1 MPQRS
6 NYFGDR
12 GCHYRT
18 EEYEHVFH
26 VRTQANI
33 SFEFGTILTVEDSK
47 KDEDAQRTVSN
58 LQQNCILTMA
68 CLPPTTHMYRFFEIC
83 DSRDTYLANPQYF
96 DWRTPPPQKE
106 NPSPGMYVLLGGF
119 KEEPGKR
126 GPSLKDE
133 PIFFQKLG
141 LFFQGVV
148 FFWALHSE
156 TTKEGTPSGFQ
167 RSTGPCET
175 QRFRR
180 IQTPKKCHENLANT
194 LSDAL

>member
-96 DWRTPPPQKE
+96 DWRTPPPRRKIPPLGCMSFLGVSRKSLEKE
-106 NPSPGMYVLLGGF
+106 DPL
-119 KEEPGKR
+119 
-126 GPSLKDE
+126 
-133 PIFFQKLG
+133 
-141 LFFQGVV
+141 
-148 FFWALHSE
+148 
-156 TTKEGTPSGFQ
+156 
-167 RSTGPCET
+167 
-175 QRFRR
+175 
-180 IQTPKKCHENLANT
+180 
-194 LSDAL
+194 